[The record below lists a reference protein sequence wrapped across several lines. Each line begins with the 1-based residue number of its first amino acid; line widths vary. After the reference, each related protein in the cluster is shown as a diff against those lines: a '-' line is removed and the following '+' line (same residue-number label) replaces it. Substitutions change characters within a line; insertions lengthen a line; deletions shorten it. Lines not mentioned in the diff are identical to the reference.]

1 MQHFDDDRLL
11 GALRGGLD
19 EPAGDEDLEFA
30 DRVGRLAR
38 DARSEGLFDP
48 APAIDARAM
57 AAAVHSAVAADA
69 TAPMTEGAE
78 ILAMRSRR
86 GMGWLKRPGLI
97 GAAAA
102 ALVVAAG
109 LAAIVFNGQDDSR
122 LLASADLDLLGDSG
136 GAMAEL
142 IEVDDH
148 LEIRLDTAGL
158 SDPAVASGDGYL
170 EVWMLA
176 PDVSGL
182 ISLGPVREDGLYR
195 LPDGFNPAT
204 MPVVDVS
211 LEHFDGDPT
220 HSGNSLVR
228 GQLDL

>member
-1 MQHFDDDRLL
+1 
-11 GALRGGLD
+11 
-19 EPAGDEDLEFA
+19 
-30 DRVGRLAR
+30 
-38 DARSEGLFDP
+38 
-48 APAIDARAM
+48 
-57 AAAVHSAVAADA
+57 
-69 TAPMTEGAE
+69 
-78 ILAMRSRR
+78 
-86 GMGWLKRPGLI
+86 
-97 GAAAA
+97 
-102 ALVVAAG
+102 
-109 LAAIVFNGQDDSR
+109 
-122 LLASADLDLLGDSG
+122 
-136 GAMAEL
+136 MAEL